1 MTDPFILFWT
11 IVVTA
16 SIGWYFFLLFYVG
29 WKARREIRQMTRALE
44 ERKTDKEIKS

>member
-11 IVVTA
+11 IVIVT

-29 WKARREIRQMTRALE
+29 WKARREIRQMTRLLE
-44 ERKTDKEIKS
+44 QRKTEQDNQA